1 MPHRP
6 KRERKRR
13 RIRSFADLWRALE
26 HRRERVDG
34 RLFELVP
41 ATKEG
46 SPVLI
51 VEEIGSTSER
61 SDSGRRADGQ

>member
-6 KRERKRR
+6 KRERKRV

-46 SPVLI
+46 VPILI
-51 VEEIGSTSER
+51 IEEIGSKSDNKEPGSER
-61 SDSGRRADGQ
+61 EL